1 MMKMKG
7 FSMSR
12 SLNSSLVVFFSILV
26 GSFSITQVI
35 ASDDDQATLEQAK
48 ALFKPLPESAA
59 LENNALTHLR
69 VALGK
74 ALFYETRLS
83 SDGRQGC
90 VSCHNPAYY
99 GADSLPL
106 SMGIHGKVLPRN
118 APTVFNTALLV
129 AQHYGGNRASVEEQ
143 AVKALTSPVAYG
155 NATYEQAENKLK
167 LLGYQPLFDKAFAG
181 EAKTLSAENWGKA
194 IGAFERTLLTPAP
207 FDRYL
212 KGDSQA
218 LSAQAKRGLKTF
230 IDTGCAGCHNGV
242 TIGGQIFQKFG
253 ITQDYWLV
261 TGSTEKEAFKG
272 YDKGRY
278 HDTKNEADAFMF
290 KVPQLRNVAMTP
302 PYFHDGS
309 AATLPQ
315 AVRIMAQLQLGKKLS
330 DNQVSDIVSF
340 LEALTGSIP
349 ADFAQAPQLP
359 VASH

>member
-1 MMKMKG
+1 
-7 FSMSR
+7 
-12 SLNSSLVVFFSILV
+12 
-26 GSFSITQVI
+26 
-35 ASDDDQATLEQAK
+35 
-48 ALFKPLPESAA
+48 
-59 LENNALTHLR
+59 
-69 VALGK
+69 
-74 ALFYETRLS
+74 
-83 SDGRQGC
+83 
-90 VSCHNPAYY
+90 
-99 GADSLPL
+99 
-106 SMGIHGKVLPRN
+106 MGINGKVLPRN